1 VQVGGHAEVTIQT
14 AAQRCTLQEYAPNIT
29 AQREHVDALSSALA
43 VYGKSA
49 IERSEELGDKDT
61 ADIFT
66 EISRCID
73 KYLWFVEEHM

>member
-14 AAQRCTLQEYAPNIT
+14 ATQRSTLQEYAPNIT

-49 IERSEELGDKDT
+49 RSAIERSEELGDKDT

-66 EISRCID
+66 EISRGID
-73 KYLWFVEEHM
+73 KY